1 MKPNGGFTLIE
12 LILVTVII
20 GILAGMVALNYSGRV
35 RDTQIRASKGD
46 ISSYSSAVDM
56 YALDNNDE
64 YPKSLNDLVGGKR
77 NYVREVRPDP
87 WGNPYIYTPPTDVLK
102 ADYKIFSAGPDGVP
116 GNDDDITSSTADP
129 NAKRGTGTT
138 KSQ

>member
-1 MKPNGGFTLIE
+1 MKPNAGFTLIE

-35 RDTQIRASKGD
+35 RDTQVRAAKGD
-46 ISSYSSAVDM
+46 ISSYSNAVDM
-56 YALDNNDE
+56 FALDHNDE
-64 YPKSLNDLVGGKR
+64 YPKSLNDLVGGNR

-87 WGNPYIYTPPTDVLK
+87 WGNPYVYTPPTDVLK

-116 GNDDDITSSTADP
+116 GNDDDVTTSSADP
-129 NAKRGTGTT
+129 SANRSKD
-138 KSQ
+138 KSK

>member
-35 RDTQIRASKGD
+35 RDTQVRAAKGD

-56 YALDNNDE
+56 FALDHNDQ
-64 YPKSLNDLVGGKR
+64 YPKSLNDLMGGNR
-77 NYVREVRPDP
+77 NYLHEVRPDP
-87 WGNPYIYTPPTDVLK
+87 WGNPYIYTPPTDILK

-116 GNDDDITSSTADP
+116 GNDDDVTSSSADP
-129 NAKRGTGTT
+129 SANRDKD
-138 KSQ
+138 KSK